1 MPTPNIEDMSANLTL
16 IATKLKKR
24 NKLVKL
30 ADRSPVGRSI
40 VQEYEQEPMAGD
52 SDDAQKV
59 REAEQRAIRKRKVK
73 TPASFTQSSSS
84 TISKA
89 PGFQFWNAS
98 FQNEFKFT
106 NQENYISV
114 KGTLRQS
121 QSFWKNT
128 IKANYTVLNIIQG
141 DCHFWRPQV
150 QLDPVITSLQ

>member
-73 TPASFTQSSSS
+73 TSASFTVILIHDFQSTRFSVSES
-84 TISKA
+84 
-89 PGFQFWNAS
+89 QFP
-98 FQNEFKFT
+98 E
-106 NQENYISV
+106 
-114 KGTLRQS
+114 
-121 QSFWKNT
+121 
-128 IKANYTVLNIIQG
+128 
-141 DCHFWRPQV
+141 
-150 QLDPVITSLQ
+150 